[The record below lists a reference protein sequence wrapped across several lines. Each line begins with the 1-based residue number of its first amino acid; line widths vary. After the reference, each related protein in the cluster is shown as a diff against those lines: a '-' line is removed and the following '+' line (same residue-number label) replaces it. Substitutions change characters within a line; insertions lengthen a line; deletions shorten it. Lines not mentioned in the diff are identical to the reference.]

1 MKKLMTAM
9 AATALLASAPTA
21 TAAPPN
27 VAFNGQVQDIFVN
40 DSSVLLVVTGRVN
53 GRCTGRFGPYNLTF
67 EMRDPNGREKFEMV
81 MKAMQNGFRI
91 GGYVR
96 GCGSS
101 NINKLWQVAIYP

>member
-21 TAAPPN
+21 TAAPPRA
-27 VAFNGQVQDIFVN
+27 AFDGVVQEVFVN
-40 DSSVLLVVTGRVN
+40 DASVLVLVSGRVD
-53 GRCTGRFGPYNLTF
+53 GSCTGRFGPYNLTF
-67 EMRDPNGREKFEMV
+67 EMSDPNGREKFEMV

-91 GGYVR
+91 GGYLK

-101 NINKLWQVAIYP
+101 GINKLWQVAIYP